1 MPSSVASSNRESLY
15 VLHKAMR
22 AFFFLIAAFGNINP
36 LYAADSSAANPYSDA
51 SQHNYSTVT
60 ANYAVPDVTL
70 TDSDG
75 KPVKL
80 MKLLAQP
87 RPVLLQFVFA
97 SCSTICP
104 ILSATFSQTQTEL
117 DRMSLDYQML
127 SISIDPE
134 YDTAERLAAY
144 AKRFHAGSHWRFLT
158 GQKQDIHRI
167 MSAFDALYQGDNK
180 MYHQSLFYL
189 RAAPDLPWIRIEGF
203 LNAAELVKKYRSL
216 TDVAENTA
224 H

>member
-1 MPSSVASSNRESLY
+1 MTSVASSNRESLCAQ
-15 VLHKAMR
+15 HKAMC
-22 AFFFLIAAFGNINP
+22 AFFFLIAAFGNINS
-36 LYAADSSAANPYSDA
+36 LYAADSSAANFQSDA
-51 SQHNYSTVT
+51 SQYSYSTVT
-60 ANYAVPDVTL
+60 ANYSVPDVML
-70 TDSDG
+70 TDGNG

-104 ILSATFSQTQTEL
+104 ILSATFFQTQTEL
-117 DRMSLDYQML
+117 DRMSLDYQMV

-134 YDTAERLAAY
+134 YDTPERLAAY

-158 GQKQDIHRI
+158 GQKQDIHRV
-167 MSAFDALYQGDNK
+167 MSAFEALYQGDNK

-203 LNAAELVKKYRSL
+203 LNVAELVKKFRSVVN
-216 TDVAENTA
+216 VAENTA

>member
-1 MPSSVASSNRESLY
+1 MPSSVALSNRESLCA
-15 VLHKAMR
+15 LHKAM
-22 AFFFLIAAFGNINP
+22 FVIFFLIAVFGNIKP
-36 LYAADSSAANPYSDA
+36 LYAAASSAANPQSD
-51 SQHNYSTVT
+51 SSEYNYNTVT

-70 TDSDG
+70 TDDDG

-117 DRMSLDYQML
+117 DRVSHDYQMI
-127 SISIDPE
+127 SISTDPE
-134 YDTAERLAAY
+134 YDTSERLAAY

-158 GQKQDIHRI
+158 GQKQDIHRV
-167 MSAFDALYQGDNK
+167 MSAFEALYQGDNK

-189 RAAPDLPWIRIEGF
+189 RASPDSPWIRIEGF
-203 LNAAELVKKYRSL
+203 LNAAELVKKYRSVV
-216 TDVAENTA
+216 DVAENTA
-224 H
+224 Y

>member
-1 MPSSVASSNRESLY
+1 MPSSVALSNRESLSA
-15 VLHKAMR
+15 LHKAMC
-22 AFFFLIAAFGNINP
+22 AIFFLIAAFGNIKP
-36 LYAADSSAANPYSDA
+36 LCAAASSAANPQSDA
-51 SQHNYSTVT
+51 SQYSYSTIT
-60 ANYAVPDVTL
+60 ANYAVPDVKL

-80 MKLLAQP
+80 MKLLEQP

-104 ILSATFSQTQTEL
+104 ILSATFFQTQTEL
-117 DRMSLDYQML
+117 DRMSVDYQML
-127 SISIDPE
+127 SISTDPE

-144 AKRFHAGSHWRFLT
+144 AKRYNAGSHWRFLT
-158 GQKQDIHRI
+158 GQKQDIHRV

-189 RAAPDLPWIRIEGF
+189 RAAPDLPWVRIEGF
-203 LNAAELVKKYRSL
+203 LNAAELVKKYRSVVGL
-216 TDVAENTA
+216 AENTA